1 VPEKCTTASGS
12 SFTLSQL
19 HHPNPERV
27 PPQWPLGP
35 GPLHRGF
42 QVTAL
47 VQLGGIPGRVPFRT
61 RKIGKSVNFSKA
73 VKSFWS
79 HYARFTGRSRRSE
92 YWFIQ
97 LFLVLTNIAVGVI
110 DLILMDG
117 DVDRFI
123 VPALAVLV
131 RRLHDIGRS
140 GWWALIGFVPIVGA
154 IVLLVFTVSDSAPGE
169 NKYGLSPK
177 E

>member
-1 VPEKCTTASGS
+1 M
-12 SFTLSQL
+12 SFS
-19 HHPNPERV
+19 
-27 PPQWPLGP
+27 
-35 GPLHRGF
+35 
-42 QVTAL
+42 A
-47 VQLGGIPGRVPFRT
+47 
-61 RKIGKSVNFSKA
+61 A
-73 VKSFWS
+73 VRSFWS
-79 HYARFTGRSRRSE
+79 HYATFTGRSRRSE
-92 YWFIQ
+92 YWFVQ

-117 DVDRFI
+117 DVDRFIANGGGGIVGLVWILVTI

-154 IVLLVFTVSDSAPGE
+154 IVLLVFTVSDSAHGE
-169 NKYGLSPK
+169 NKYGPSPK